1 MRILALF
8 LFASFLVACV
18 TDKTASNTNLLNIGM
33 TKAAV
38 IGTMGQPTATRA
50 IQNTEILTYVWEPCK
65 GRTIAMGTADIL
77 SGRCLPV
84 EFLVRLSDGRLDAY
98 GKAGDFNL
106 SKNPAA
112 DLNVTVK

>member
-1 MRILALF
+1 MRISALF

-18 TDKTASNTNLLNIGM
+18 SDKTASRTNLLNIGM
-33 TKAAV
+33 TKAQV
-38 IGTMGQPTATRA
+38 VSSMGQPTATRA
-50 IQNTEILTYVWEPCK
+50 IQNTEILTYIWYPCWSE
-65 GRTIAMGTADIL
+65 TISPG
-77 SGRCLPV
+77 CLPV

-98 GKAGDFNL
+98 GKTGDFNL